1 MLFKIFNKYLQDCL
15 LKNCIIVT
23 HKLTHNF
30 TKNNFL
36 GEICP
41 SAKKEE
47 SCTFSNFRMV
57 AEFTLTMSSNH
68 FHEFFFFQQKLFY
81 QTPLHSFSSP
91 PICKIHIHLLPKLH
105 YLSIKYHSLMI
116 LQSKVLMK
124 SQIYISLYKAK
135 MQAGI
140 CLCMNRVDLK

>member
-57 AEFTLTMSSNH
+57 AKFTLTMSSNH
-68 FHEFFFFQQKLFY
+68 FHEFFFFSTKTILLDTLTQLLLTTNLQDS
-81 QTPLHSFSSP
+81 HSFT
-91 PICKIHIHLLPKLH
+91 
-105 YLSIKYHSLMI
+105 
-116 LQSKVLMK
+116 
-124 SQIYISLYKAK
+124 A
-135 MQAGI
+135 
-140 CLCMNRVDLK
+140 